1 MAKLVSASARRP
13 RAVQVQMREPN
24 CERLARHART
34 CRDQARAYAQR
45 VNESR
50 SVLDLLVWGHFAHE
64 AASFRAKTIRCPEN
78 LDDPPT
84 ACVLP
89 EPNVD
94 AERGDVGAVWRFLD
108 HELGVAG
115 GLDAGDPGLW
125 EMAMCAGGITRHT
138 NRKDLNQPFKEF
150 KNELSRH
157 DEERRLNGGVPLI
170 DWILSRLHDQFPT
183 VTTELPRPCE
193 EQVCSTAMS
202 ITPHIDAPAKR
213 LKASSTREEEQ
224 PVQRWLTSTEAA
236 ERLRDVTA
244 VPLQNA
250 RIYVSRAAKE
260 SPKHFRT
267 NGKSRAALRIDLH
280 TFSVWLLT
288 QREKYLDKEDQ

>member
-1 MAKLVSASARRP
+1 MANVVSATARRS
-13 RAVQVQMREPN
+13 RAVNVQVQEPN
-24 CERLARHART
+24 CERVARHART

-157 DEERRLNGGVPLI
+157 DEERRLNGGVPLL

-183 VTTELPRPCE
+183 V
-193 EQVCSTAMS
+193 
-202 ITPHIDAPAKR
+202 TPHIDAPAKR